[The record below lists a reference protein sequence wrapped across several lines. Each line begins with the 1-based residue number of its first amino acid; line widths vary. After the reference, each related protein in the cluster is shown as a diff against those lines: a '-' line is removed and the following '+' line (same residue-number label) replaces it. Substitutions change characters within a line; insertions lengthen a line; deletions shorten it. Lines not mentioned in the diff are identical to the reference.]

1 MIKVNLIA
9 TTPGAAPARDWFPRE
24 QRAALIGLGLL
35 ALTAVGIGG
44 YWYYLSGVRT
54 AVDAKIA
61 TAETT
66 MARLKVAADLVKK
79 TTARKAELTERL
91 GVIER
96 LRSAKREPASLLEN
110 LSRNLPDGLWLL
122 EVKQMGAT
130 VQVDG
135 RAMSITAVT
144 DFTEHLQNS
153 GMFVR
158 PVEILTTS
166 TETVEET
173 TVVKFTVK
181 ADIVPPP
188 VAAPTAMGPAGAP
201 NAVASTAP
209 KGSGV

>member
-9 TTPGAAPARDWFPRE
+9 MTPGAAPAREWFPRE
-24 QRAALIGLGLL
+24 QRSALIGLGLL

-44 YWYYLSGVRT
+44 YWYYLSGVRA

-66 MARLKVAADLVKK
+66 MARLKIAAELVKK
-79 TTARKAELTERL
+79 TSARKTELTERL
-91 GVIER
+91 GVIDR
-96 LRSAKREPASLLEN
+96 LRAGKREPANLLEN

-122 EVKQMGAT
+122 EVKQTAST

-144 DFTEHLQNS
+144 DFTEQLQNS
-153 GMFVR
+153 GMFLR

-181 ADIVPPP
+181 ADIVPI
-188 VAAPTAMGPAGAP
+188 APAPSVLAPAGAP
-201 NAVASTAP
+201 NAVAGTAP